1 MNAAGQRE
9 AQRADRLAA
18 APGVAAPASPA
29 PPGAER

>member
-18 APGVAAPASPA
+18 APGMAAPASPA
-29 PPGAER
+29 PHV